1 VSELAALHDRLL
13 SVPDYAAL
21 DALRLDE
28 VERVVNQLERTTSLD
43 EYHKLTGRLAGLRF
57 TTKRGQK

>member
-1 VSELAALHDRLL
+1 VSEAAALHERLL
-13 SVPDYAAL
+13 GLPDYAAL
-21 DALRLDE
+21 DALRHDE
-28 VERVVNQLERTTSLD
+28 VEKTLNLLERTTSLD